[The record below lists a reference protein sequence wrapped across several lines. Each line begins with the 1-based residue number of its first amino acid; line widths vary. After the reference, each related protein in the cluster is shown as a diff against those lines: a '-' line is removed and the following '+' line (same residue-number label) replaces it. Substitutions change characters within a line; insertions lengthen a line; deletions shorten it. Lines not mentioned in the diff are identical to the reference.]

1 MYIHLMQ
8 VHILINKIDQVI
20 SILIFAP
27 MNAKEYFENLSA
39 KTGITIREI
48 KSKLLR
54 NSLIRLAI
62 FLLAAGAVYYFWGN
76 TSGIFFV
83 FLIAVALFLVLVRY
97 HTDLKSK
104 LKVEQALLANC
115 EEELQILD
123 GQWRDREEG
132 KEFLHSDHAFASDLN
147 IFGKHGVFQY
157 LNRTKT
163 DFAKSRLA
171 EWLKTPLIKPDEIN
185 REQEIIADLAK
196 NPDFLMRL
204 LAYAEFLKV
213 DAAFFQSVKSW
224 AGEKEFNRSKTFWTF
239 VSYVVPAFAIVTTVL
254 YTIDVLNFNQY
265 LLCLVLPGGLVGLKL
280 AEHQKRFTLLLRMLA
295 NAEQFESMLD
305 LIKSQK
311 FESPAVN
318 QLFENTSLE
327 ESTEG
332 LKTLRKIVG
341 SIESRNNA
349 LVSIVLNLLLM
360 WDFQSARRLNN
371 WKNQYAHQLPD
382 WLLLANTFETYASL
396 AIYVF
401 EHPEY
406 NYAEFTDSNAFEI
419 TDARHILMDRNAVA
433 NSLHITE
440 SQRFYIITG
449 ANMAGKSTY
458 LRAIGTSLLLA
469 MRGLPI
475 HAASMRFKPTQ
486 LFTSMLSADSLG
498 DNESYFFNELK
509 RLRQMTDRLEAGEPL
524 FVILDEI
531 LKGTNSVDKA
541 EGSRRFMEKLLTLPV
556 KGLIATHDLSL
567 CKLGDVHPE
576 EIENKKFEVRFAGD
590 ELAFDYKLESGVCQN
605 MNASF
610 LLKKMGL
617 TD

>member
-1 MYIHLMQ
+1 
-8 VHILINKIDQVI
+8 
-20 SILIFAP
+20 
-27 MNAKEYFENLSA
+27 MNAKEYFGNLST
-39 KTGITIREI
+39 KTEISIREI
-48 KSKLLR
+48 KSKLLK
-54 NSLIRLAI
+54 NSLIRLAV
-62 FLLAAGAVYYFWGN
+62 FLLAAGLVYYFWGS
-76 TSGIFFV
+76 TTAIFIV
-83 FLIAVALFLVLVRY
+83 LLVSVALFLGLVRY
-97 HTDLKSK
+97 HADLKSK

-115 EEELQILD
+115 EEELAILD
-123 GQWRDREEG
+123 GKWRDREEG
-132 KEFLHSDHAFASDLN
+132 NEFLHPDHAFASDLN

-171 EWLKTPLIKPDEIN
+171 EWLKTPLIKRDEIN

-196 NPDFLMRL
+196 HPDFLMRL
-204 LAYAEFLKV
+204 LAFAGFLKV
-213 DAAFFQSVKSW
+213 DATFFESVKSW
-224 AGEKEFNRSKTFWTF
+224 ADEKEFNRSKAFWTF
-239 VSYVVPAFAIVTTVL
+239 ASYIVPACAIIATVL
-254 YTIDVLNFNQY
+254 YAIDILSFNQY
-265 LLCLVLPGGLVGLKL
+265 LLCLVLPGGLVGIKL
-280 AEHQKRFTLLLRMLA
+280 GEHQKRFTLLLRMLS

-311 FESPAVN
+311 FDSPEVN
-318 QLFENTSLE
+318 QLFENTNLD

-332 LKTLRKIVG
+332 LQALRKIVG
-341 SIESRNNA
+341 SIESRNNV

-360 WDFQSARRLNN
+360 WDFQCARRLNN

-396 AIYVF
+396 AMFVF
-401 EHPEY
+401 EHPDY
-406 NYAEFTDSNAFEI
+406 TYAEFTDSNDFELN
-419 TDARHILMDRNAVA
+419 DARHILMDKSAVA
-433 NSLHITE
+433 NSMSITG

-469 MRGLPI
+469 MRGLPV

-486 LFTSMLSADSLG
+486 LFTSMLAADSLG

-567 CKLGDVHPE
+567 CNLSDVHPQ

>member
-1 MYIHLMQ
+1 
-8 VHILINKIDQVI
+8 LINKIDKVI

-27 MNAKEYFENLSA
+27 MNAKEYFGNLSTDTA
-39 KTGITIREI
+39 ITIREI
-48 KSKLLR
+48 KSKLLK
-54 NSLIRLAI
+54 NSLVRLAV
-62 FLLAAGAVYYFWGN
+62 FMLAVGAVYYFWGS
-76 TSGIFFV
+76 TTAIFIT
-83 FLIAVALFLVLVRY
+83 FLVAVGLFLVLVRY

-104 LKVEQALLANC
+104 LKVEQALLTNC
-115 EEELQILD
+115 EEELGILN
-123 GQWRDREEG
+123 GKWRDREEG
-132 KEFLHSDHAFASDLN
+132 KEFLHPDHAYASDLN

-163 DFAKSRLA
+163 DFAKARLA
-171 EWLKTPLIKPDEIN
+171 DWLKTLLIKPEEIN

-196 NPDFLMRL
+196 HPDFLMRL

-213 DAAFFQSVKSW
+213 DAAFFQAVNSW
-224 AGEKEFNRSKTFWTF
+224 AGEKEFNRSKIFWTF
-239 VSYVVPAFAIVTTVL
+239 VSYIVPAFAIIATVL
-254 YTIDVLNFNQY
+254 YTIDILSFNAY
-265 LLCLVLPGGLVGLKL
+265 LLCLVLPGGLVGVKL

-305 LIKSQK
+305 LIKSQNFK
-311 FESPAVN
+311 SQAVN
-318 QLFENTSLE
+318 KLFENTNLE
-327 ESTEG
+327 DSTAG
-332 LKTLRKIVG
+332 LQELKKVVG
-341 SIESRNNA
+341 SIESRNNV
-349 LVSIVLNLLLM
+349 LVAIVLNLLLM
-360 WDFQSARRLNN
+360 WDFQCARRLNN
-371 WKNQYAHQLPD
+371 WKNKYAHQLPD

-396 AIYVF
+396 AIFVF

-406 NYAEFTDSNAFEI
+406 TYAEFTNANDFEI
-419 TDARHILMDRNAVA
+419 ADARHILMDKNAVA
-433 NSLHITE
+433 NSMSIMD

-458 LRAIGTSLLLA
+458 LRTIGTSLLLA
-469 MRGLPI
+469 MRGLPV
-475 HAASMRFKPTQ
+475 HATSMRFKPTQ

-567 CKLGDVHPE
+567 CELSDAHPK